1 MKSYNLWCS
10 ILFFL
15 APILSKGQIAVPGA
29 QKSQYVT
36 VLGIAQDGGYPQAG
50 CTAEHCLR
58 HWRGQEK
65 KRQVVSLGLTDQASG
80 QNWLFEATPDF
91 TAQLQQ
97 LQQTSGL
104 ANLSGIFL
112 THAHIGHYAGLLQLG
127 REAMG
132 AQGMPVYVMPKM
144 KEFLETNAPWSQLV
158 SLGNIKL
165 ILMEK
170 DQPIQLASNLRVT
183 PLKVPHRDEF
193 SETVGFRIETAE
205 KSLLFIPDIDK
216 WPLWDRDIRA
226 EVARVDVALLDAT
239 FYEDGELPNR
249 NMSEIPHPFVAET
262 ISLFSPLSESEKRKV
277 KFIHFNH
284 TNPLIFE
291 GPERNQVKNLGFGVA
306 TEGERIELKK

>member
-1 MKSYNLWCS
+1 
-10 ILFFL
+10 
-15 APILSKGQIAVPGA
+15 
-29 QKSQYVT
+29 
-36 VLGIAQDGGYPQAG
+36 
-50 CTAEHCLR
+50 
-58 HWRGQEK
+58 
-65 KRQVVSLGLTDQASG
+65 
-80 QNWLFEATPDF
+80 
-91 TAQLQQ
+91 
-97 LQQTSGL
+97 L

-165 ILMEK
+165 VLIEA
-170 DQPIQLASNLRVT
+170 DTPIQLASNLRVT
-183 PLKVPHRDEF
+183 PLIVPHRDEF
-193 SETVGFRIETAE
+193 SETVGFRIETSE

-226 EVARVDVALLDAT
+226 EVARVDLALLDAT
-239 FYEDGELPNR
+239 FYQEGELPNR

-291 GPERNQVKNLGFGVA
+291 GPERIQVKNLGFGVA

>member
-1 MKSYNLWCS
+1 MKIINFYCS
-10 ILFFL
+10 IVFFL
-15 APILSKGQIAVPGA
+15 VPILTTAQIKAPNGM
-29 QKSQYVT
+29 QSQYIT

-50 CTAEHCLR
+50 CNAEHCLR
-58 HWRGQEK
+58 HWRGEEA

-80 QNWLFEATPDF
+80 QNWIFEATPDF
-91 TAQLQQ
+91 TSQLQQ
-97 LQQTSGL
+97 LQKASGS

-112 THAHIGHYAGLLQLG
+112 THAHMGHYVGLLQLG

-144 KEFLETNAPWSQLV
+144 KEFLENNAPWSQLV

-165 ILMEK
+165 ILMEQ
-170 DQPIQLASNLRVT
+170 DQPIQLTSNLRVT

-226 EVARVDVALLDAT
+226 EVARVDFALLDAT

-249 NMSEIPHPFVAET
+249 NMTEIPHPFVSET

-291 GPERNQVKNLGFGVA
+291 GPDREIVKNLGFGVA